1 MITFAPGPSK
11 VYDALPRYM
20 QDAYQ
25 EGILSANHRSS
36 GFMNLYRD
44 TEQLM
49 REKLHMP
56 ADYKLLFTSSA
67 TENWEIISQSIVEK
81 ASFHIYSGS
90 FGKKWL
96 DYAKYII
103 PETEGLKIEA
113 NQSIELSSLEIGAKL
128 DLIAITQNETANASQ
143 VQMSVLK
150 ELGKKYP
157 EKMIAVD
164 TTSSMGGIALDFS
177 LADIWYASVQKCFGM
192 PAGLGILIVSP
203 KAIEKAERKGEKGR
217 YNSLSFMLENA
228 AGYQTHYTPNV
239 FGIYLL
245 NRVLKDLEDIQT
257 VDSRL
262 RRRMNNLESA
272 ISNSS
277 KFQLL
282 VDNTQTRSTTV
293 LAVSGTEELISEVK
307 KAAEKHGMQLG
318 SGYGPLKP
326 TSFRI
331 ANFPAITDGEFD
343 RLIDFLR
350 NY

>member
-20 QDAYQ
+20 QDAYMQ
-25 EGILSANHRSS
+25 GILSANHRS
-36 GFMNLYRD
+36 GVFMNLYQE

-67 TENWEIISQSIVEK
+67 TENWEIISQSVVEK

-96 DYAKYII
+96 EYAKHII
-103 PETEGLKIEA
+103 PASEALKIEA
-113 NQSIELSSLEIGAKL
+113 NQSIDVPNLAIGEAF
-128 DLIAITQNETANASQ
+128 DLIAVTQNETANASQ
-143 VQMSVLK
+143 VPMSVLK
-150 ELGKKYP
+150 ELAEKYP

-164 TTSSMGGIALDFS
+164 TTSSMGGIELDFS
-177 LADIWYASVQKCFGM
+177 LADIWYASVQKCFGL

-203 KAIEKAERKGEKGR
+203 KAIEKAKRKGEKGR
-217 YNSLSFMLENA
+217 YNSLNFILENA

-245 NRVLKDLEDIQT
+245 NRVLKDLEEIQQ
-257 VDSRL
+257 VDTRL
-262 RRRMNNLESA
+262 RKRMLKLETA
-272 ISNSS
+272 IAKSP
-277 KFQLL
+277 KFRLL
-282 VDNTQTRSTTV
+282 VDNEATRSTTV
-293 LAVSGTEELISEVK
+293 LAVSGSEELISSVK
-307 KAAEKHGMQLG
+307 KAAEKEGMQLG

-331 ANFPAITDGEFD
+331 ANFPAITDEEFD
-343 RLIDFLR
+343 RLISFLIA
-350 NY
+350 Y